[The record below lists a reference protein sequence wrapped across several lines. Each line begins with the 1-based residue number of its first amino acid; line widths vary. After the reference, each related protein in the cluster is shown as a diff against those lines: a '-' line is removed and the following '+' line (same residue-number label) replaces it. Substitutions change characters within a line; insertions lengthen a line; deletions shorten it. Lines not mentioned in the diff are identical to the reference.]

1 MNADI
6 IGKNAGAVWQV
17 LDAAVSMDTKQLKKD
32 PK

>member
-17 LDAAVSMDTKQLKKD
+17 LDAGILADNVCIHNL
-32 PK
+32 